1 MADNTAYQKLLEPG
15 YIGSVKTRNR
25 IIKSG
30 PACSCG
36 GRKTTSTCGRR

>member
-1 MADNTAYQKLLEPG
+1 MGASDKYQKLLSPG

-30 PACSCG
+30 SGYVHVCM
-36 GRKTTSTCGRR
+36 KTTST